1 MKIVA
6 TAIKEVLLIEPQ
18 RFGDRR
24 GYFLETYQQ
33 QRYAEAGIDAVF
45 VQDNISFSQRGIL
58 RGLHFQHPQAQ
69 AKLVQVLAGEI
80 FDVAVDV
87 RRGSPTFGRW
97 IGATLSASEPRQLY
111 IPKGF
116 AHGFCVLSPTALFS
130 YKCSDFYSP
139 QHENGLRWNDPDLAI
154 DWPVKSPVL
163 SDRDQA
169 FPALKE
175 IPPERLPAYEV

>member
-1 MKIVA
+1 MKITA
-6 TAIKEVLLIEPQ
+6 TAIKEVLLVEPQ
-18 RFGDRR
+18 LYGDRR
-24 GYFLETYQQ
+24 GWFLETYQR
-33 QRYAEAGIDAVF
+33 QRYAAAGIDATF

-58 RGLHFQHPQAQ
+58 RGLHFQHPRGQ
-69 AKLVQVLAGEI
+69 AKLLQVLDGEI

-97 IGATLSASEPRQLY
+97 VGVTLSADKPRQLY

-116 AHGFCVLSPTALFS
+116 AHGFCVLSATALFM
-130 YKCSDFYSP
+130 YKCDDVYAP

-169 FPALKE
+169 FPALKD
-175 IPPERLPAYEV
+175 ILPERLPAYEV

>member
-1 MKIVA
+1 MKIIA
-6 TAIKEVLLIEPQ
+6 TAIKEVLLVEPQ
-18 RFGDRR
+18 LFGDRR

-33 QRYAEAGIDAVF
+33 QRYTAAGIDDVF

-58 RGLHFQHPQAQ
+58 RGLHFQHPRGQ
-69 AKLVQVLAGEI
+69 AKLLQVLDGEI

-97 IGATLSASEPRQLY
+97 VGVTLSAAEPLQLY
-111 IPKGF
+111 VPRGF
-116 AHGFCVLSPTALFS
+116 AHGFCVISATALFS

-139 QHENGLRWNDPDLAI
+139 QHENGVRWNDPDLAI
-154 DWPVKSPVL
+154 DWPVKNPVL

-169 FPALKE
+169 LPALKD
-175 IPPERLPAYEV
+175 IPLKRLPLYEV